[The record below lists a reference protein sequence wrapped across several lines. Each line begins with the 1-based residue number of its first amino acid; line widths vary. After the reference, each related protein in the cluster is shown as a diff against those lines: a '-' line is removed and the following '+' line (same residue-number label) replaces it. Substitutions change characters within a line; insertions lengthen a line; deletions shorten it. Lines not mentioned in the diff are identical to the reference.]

1 MFGQTVY
8 HDVEVRMQR
17 KWARSMEAADGTV
30 LQFRDAACAE
40 LARATNVSVV
50 EANGGDDGLP
60 DQSRDSFVS
69 IRSSRGEDIKKVVSF
84 RCS

>member
-1 MFGQTVY
+1 METV
-8 HDVEVRMQR
+8 
-17 KWARSMEAADGTV
+17 DGTL
-30 LQFRDAACAE
+30 LQFRDAACDE

-60 DQSRDSFVS
+60 DQSRDSFVF
-69 IRSSRGEDIKKVVSF
+69 IRSSRGEDFRKVVSF